1 MAIYGAQTWD
11 EQGVSNNKGITP
23 FNAQMQ
29 IALSANQTGSWTI
42 QNPYGAPVGFIFIPT
57 GSKEL
62 NTNEVNRSITVSGN
76 TVTVS
81 STGEAYG
88 NYSSRAGTLF
98 ITLLGGG

>member
-1 MAIYGAQTWD
+1 MVWGIETWD
-11 EQGVSNNKGITP
+11 KNGVSNNKGVTP

-29 IALSANQTGSWTI
+29 IPLSANQTGSWTI
-42 QNPYGAPVGFIFIPT
+42 QNPYGAGVGFVFIPT

-62 NTNEVNRSITVSGN
+62 NTNEVNRSITVNGN

-81 STGEAYG
+81 STGNAYG

-98 ITLLGGG
+98 ITLLGDF